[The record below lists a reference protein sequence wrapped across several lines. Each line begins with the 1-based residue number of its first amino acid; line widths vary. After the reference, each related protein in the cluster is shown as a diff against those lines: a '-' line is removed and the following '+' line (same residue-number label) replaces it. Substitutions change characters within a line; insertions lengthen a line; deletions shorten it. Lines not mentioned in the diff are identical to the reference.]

1 MIWNGTTQE
10 LTLFIDE
17 FNKKHKTIK
26 FDYKISTK
34 QRKLLDTTVYIEYY
48 HKKLEHFAN
57 ITYSSKSI

>member
-26 FDYKISTK
+26 SDYKISTK
-34 QRKLLDTTVYIEYY
+34 QRELLDTMVNIEYY
-48 HKKLEHFAN
+48 HKKLEHFTN

>member
-34 QRKLLDTTVYIEYY
+34 QRELLDTTVYIQYY
-48 HKKLEHFAN
+48 HKKFEHFEN
-57 ITYSSKSI
+57 ITYFSKSI